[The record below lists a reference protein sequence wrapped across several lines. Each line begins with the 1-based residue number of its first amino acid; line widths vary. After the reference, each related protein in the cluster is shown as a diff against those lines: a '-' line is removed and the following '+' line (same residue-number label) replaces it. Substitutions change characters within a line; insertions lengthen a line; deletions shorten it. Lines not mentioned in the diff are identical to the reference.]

1 MRVGILWLQ
10 RYGWG
15 ASNKD
20 SMLSVYM
27 DFRYKDKTVMRP
39 SYLYNGNPYT
49 GKAVFLYRNSARV
62 FCINPI
68 IPVVLLMP
76 CVPTCLDA
84 VPTLACAMAPQCLGD
99 RCERDCLSGLSYEDR
114 IMPRDTNAPS
124 DSEATLY
131 TALISICFY
140 PDFLFMERNSE
151 QHPSNWTPFEY
162 LVTNF
167 VLKLKLGG
175 GGGEYFSLWFKFDG
189 NFIPQQYLSRPWY
202 C

>member
-1 MRVGILWLQ
+1 
-10 RYGWG
+10 
-15 ASNKD
+15 
-20 SMLSVYM
+20 
-27 DFRYKDKTVMRP
+27 MRP

-175 GGGEYFSLWFKFDG
+175 GGGGGSIFHCDSNSMEILFHSNIFPGHDIAKIFAHATTTQLAGHGQISMAIKIYFSS
-189 NFIPQQYLSRPWY
+189 N
-202 C
+202 